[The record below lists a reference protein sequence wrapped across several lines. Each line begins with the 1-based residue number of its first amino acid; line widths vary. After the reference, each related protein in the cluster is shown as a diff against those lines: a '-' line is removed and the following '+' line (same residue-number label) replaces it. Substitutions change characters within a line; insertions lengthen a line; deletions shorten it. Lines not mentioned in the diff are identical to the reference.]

1 MTTPPNI
8 TGYAAELYEAA
19 ARFLETKAAEAAEE
33 QDATAFYRDL
43 ATFKDKCKPR
53 QILDMLEQLSRPV
66 TEIPHSPPMTESHK
80 DQRIE
85 RLEGII
91 RVMFDLSN
99 NPSQYSDV
107 RKQEVLTTAY
117 AEAFGEQASRQ
128 VLSPQPM
135 LVSNGTR
142 PIVFLDLDGVV
153 RLALDDTHKE
163 AGITPDRLETNP
175 RGFFHGGCCD
185 DLRALV
191 SLTGAEIVL
200 ISTLRTQVPTPQ
212 LLEALQE
219 SNFPFDALHDLWF
232 APVTDVSRTND
243 ITTWLHLHG
252 KPGINW
258 IVIDDEG
265 RHYDSWQYQD
275 RVLFVSGRY
284 GLQPTTAQKAATM
297 LGVNQKQFIFQST
310 DDTTL

>member
-66 TEIPHSPPMTESHK
+66 TEIPHSPPMTDTHK

-91 RVMFDLSN
+91 RVMFNLSN

-117 AEAFGEQASRQ
+117 AEAFGEQPSRQ

-142 PIVFLDLDGVV
+142 PIIFLDLDGVV

-191 SLTGAEIVL
+191 SITGAEIVL
-200 ISTLRTQVPTPQ
+200 ISTLRTQVPQPQ

-219 SNFPFDALHDLWF
+219 SDFPFDALHDLWF
-232 APVTDVSRTND
+232 APVTGSRTGN
-243 ITTWLHLHG
+243 IAAWLQIHG
-252 KPGINW
+252 KQNTQW
-258 IVIDDEG
+258 IVLDDEG
-265 RHYDSWQYQD
+265 RHYDSWQHQD
-275 RVLFVSGRY
+275 RVLLVSGRY
-284 GLQPTTAQKAATM
+284 GLQPTTAQKAAIM
-297 LGVNQKQFIFQST
+297 LGSNQAQPTFQST